1 MNADSGIQFTDLLG
15 IARRRGY
22 VAGLTAL
29 VVLGITFVIAASL
42 PNVYTSYATVLVEPQ
57 SVAEDLVKAGVADSN
72 LNQRLHLMTAQ
83 ILSRSRLSSI
93 IDEFGLYEDESD
105 YMLREEIIDL
115 MRERVSVEPVIPDMQ
130 QAQLRRFEM
139 EINEFQIVFEDYDR
153 FVARDVAQKLANNFI
168 ENHIE
173 ERVRVS
179 QKSLEFIET
188 ELRRLA
194 ERIGVVEADIARV
207 KNENPGSR
215 PEDLATNQRRLDRL
229 MGALGAAQREYTTA
243 LSDLEFYRSQMRS
256 AGILGMPGDETN
268 PARRLELR
276 KLQLAEFESLNY
288 TDKHPDIMQ
297 TRREIASLEAMVEAG
312 TEEDGEAGSSS
323 LLHQQ
328 MQAEVL
334 RVEARA
340 AAAGDEV
347 GRVNDL
353 ATEIEELVLATPR
366 VAEQLDALT
375 REYDHL
381 RSSFQDFSNRH
392 LEATVQAQL
401 ERRQLGEQ
409 FRVLETAFVAPEA
422 SAPNRPLLLSLG
434 ALLGIIAG
442 ISMAVLVEASDSSA
456 HDARSLQKRFQL
468 PVLVAIPR
476 IWLESDRLAQRR
488 KRMRTGLATAGL
500 ALFFLVT
507 GSANYVWVNGFPFA
521 FEDAAVE
528 EINIGESDESEE
540 G

>member
-1 MNADSGIQFTDLLG
+1 MNVENGIQLSDLAG

-29 VVLGITFVIAASL
+29 VVVGISFVIAASL

-57 SVAEDLVKAGVADSN
+57 SVAEDLVKAGVADSD

-83 ILSRSRLSSI
+83 ILSRGRLSGI

-130 QAQLRRFEM
+130 QAQMRRFEM
-139 EINEFQIVFEDYDR
+139 EINEFRIVFEDYDR
-153 FVARDVAQKLANNFI
+153 VVARDVAQKLANNFI
-168 ENHIE
+168 ENHIS

-194 ERIGVVEADIARV
+194 DRIGAVEGEIARV

-215 PEDLATNQRRLDRL
+215 PEDLAANQRRLDRL
-229 MGALGAAQREYTTA
+229 MGALGGAQREYNTA
-243 LSDLEFYRSQMRS
+243 LSDLEFYRSQMRT
-256 AGILGMPGDETN
+256 AGMLGLPGDDTS
-268 PARRLELR
+268 PARRLEIK
-276 KLQLAEFESLNY
+276 KLLLAEFESLKY
-288 TDKHPDIMQ
+288 TDKHPDIIQVQ
-297 TRREIASLEAMVEAG
+297 TEIAALAAMVEAG
-312 TEEDGEAGSSS
+312 VQEEGEEGTGSP
-323 LLHQQ
+323 LQQQ
-328 MQAEVL
+328 MQAEVR
-334 RVEARA
+334 RVEARTESA
-340 AAAGDEV
+340 RAEV
-347 GRVNDL
+347 VRINDL

-366 VAEQLDALT
+366 VAEQLDALM
-375 REYDHL
+375 REYEHL
-381 RSSFQDFSNRH
+381 RRSFQDFSNRH

-409 FRVLETAFVAPEA
+409 FRVLEAAFVAPEA
-422 SAPNRPLLLSLG
+422 SAPNRPLILAIG
-434 ALLGIIAG
+434 ALLGIVSGLAL
-442 ISMAVLVEASDSSA
+442 AVLAEAADSSA
-456 HDARSLQKRFQL
+456 HDARSLQQRFQL

-476 IWLESDRLAQRR
+476 IWLESDRIAQRR
-488 KRMRTGLATAGL
+488 KRIRTGLATAGL

-507 GSANYVWVNGFPFA
+507 GTVNYLWVNGLPFSL
-521 FEDAAVE
+521 EEVTGEEVE
-528 EINIGESDESEE
+528 SGGAEE
-540 G
+540 ATEG

>member
-1 MNADSGIQFTDLLG
+1 MNADNGIQLGDLLG

-57 SVAEDLVKAGVADSN
+57 SVAEDLVKAGVAESD

-115 MRERVSVEPVIPDMQ
+115 MRERVNVEPVFPDLQ
-130 QAQLRRFEM
+130 QAQRRRFEM
-139 EINEFQIVFEDYDR
+139 EINEFRIVFEDYDR
-153 FVARDVAQKLANNFI
+153 FVARDVAQRLANNFI
-168 ENHIE
+168 ENHID

-215 PEDLATNQRRLDRL
+215 PEDLAANQRRLERL
-229 MGALGAAQREYTTA
+229 MGALGAAQREYNTS
-243 LSDLEFYRSQMRS
+243 LSDLEFFRSQMRS
-256 AGILGMPGDETN
+256 AGLLGLPGDETN

-276 KLQLAEFESLNY
+276 KLQLAEYESLKY
-288 TDKHPDIMQ
+288 TDKHPDIIQ
-297 TRREIASLEAMVEAG
+297 TRREIAALEVMVESGA
-312 TEEDGEAGSSS
+312 TDDDGGASS
-323 LLHQQ
+323 LIHQQ
-328 MQAEVL
+328 MQAEVR

-340 AAAGDEV
+340 ASAADEV
-347 GRVNDL
+347 TRVNDL
-353 ATEIEELVLATPR
+353 ATAIEELVLATPR

-381 RSSFQDFSNRH
+381 RGSFQDFSNRH

-409 FRVLETAFVAPEA
+409 FRVLETALK
-422 SAPNRPLLLSLG
+422 LL
-434 ALLGIIAG
+434 
-442 ISMAVLVEASDSSA
+442 
-456 HDARSLQKRFQL
+456 
-468 PVLVAIPR
+468 
-476 IWLESDRLAQRR
+476 
-488 KRMRTGLATAGL
+488 
-500 ALFFLVT
+500 
-507 GSANYVWVNGFPFA
+507 
-521 FEDAAVE
+521 
-528 EINIGESDESEE
+528 
-540 G
+540 

>member
-1 MNADSGIQFTDLLG
+1 MNADNGIRLADLVG

-57 SVAEDLVKAGVADSN
+57 SVAEDLVKAGVADSD

-83 ILSRSRLSSI
+83 ILSRGRLSAI
-93 IDEFGLYEDESD
+93 IDEYGLYEDESD

-115 MRERVSVEPVIPDMQ
+115 MRERVSVEPVIPDLQ

-139 EINEFQIVFEDYDR
+139 EINEFRIVFEDYDR
-153 FVARDVAQKLANNFI
+153 FVARDVAQRLANNFI
-168 ENHIE
+168 ENHID

-215 PEDLATNQRRLDRL
+215 PEDLAANQRRLERL

-243 LSDLEFYRSQMRS
+243 LSDLEFYRSQMRNV
-256 AGILGMPGDETN
+256 GLMGMPGDETN
-268 PARRLELR
+268 PARRLELK
-276 KLQLAEFESLNY
+276 KLQLAEFESLKF
-288 TDKHPDIMQ
+288 TDKHPDVMQ
-297 TRREIASLEAMVEAG
+297 TRREIEALEAMVDAG
-312 TEEDGEAGSSS
+312 IAEEDDGGSLS
-323 LLHQQ
+323 LLQQQ
-328 MQAEVL
+328 MQAEVR
-334 RVEARA
+334 RVESRA
-340 AAAGDEV
+340 QGAGQEV
-347 GRVNDL
+347 KRINDL
-353 ATEIEELVLATPR
+353 ATAIEELVLATPR

-375 REYDHL
+375 REYEHL
-381 RSSFQDFSNRH
+381 RGSFQDFSNRH

-409 FRVLETAFVAPEA
+409 FRVLEVAFVAPEA
-422 SAPNRPLLLSLG
+422 SAPNRPLLLILG
-434 ALLGIIAG
+434 AVLGIVVGLAV
-442 ISMAVLVEASDSSA
+442 AVLVEAADSSA
-456 HDARSLQKRFQL
+456 HDARSLQVRFQL
-468 PVLVAIPR
+468 PVLVAIPQ
-476 IWLESDRLAQRR
+476 IWLESDRIAQRR
-488 KRMRTGLATAGL
+488 KRMRAGLMTAGL

-507 GSANYVWVNGFPFA
+507 GSANYVWVNGLPFA
-521 FEDAAVE
+521 FEDAEVQEVDTGVTA
-528 EINIGESDESEE
+528 ESSE